1 MDVTGPIAL
10 NARWSRLAT
19 CLHSTPESP
28 SPHTTRVLDTVI
40 LNARVIDGSGA
51 PWTRADVAIQD
62 GRIAAVGGL
71 QDAQARTTIDAAG
84 KYVSPGFIDC
94 HSHSDWSL
102 LANRDCDS
110 TLMQGVTTEVVGN
123 CGMSYAPVTSLNED
137 RLATDVS
144 RTSLGATI
152 QWRSFAEYLDHVRG
166 GGIGA
171 NYAFLVGHA
180 AIRSSVM
187 GSDERPATPDEI
199 GGMERALA
207 QALEEGAIGFSTG
220 LEFVPGRA
228 ATRDEL
234 VALSKVV
241 ARYHRLHTS
250 HQRTRNERFVES
262 VEEILGVCREAGAR
276 LQISHNNKR
285 LGAPEGAWERTMDL
299 QDEARRGGLDVSCD
313 TTSYIA
319 GLGLMAAVLPPWLF
333 DEGPAMAA
341 ERLADPTIRE
351 KVKNDLH
358 RYWLMI
364 AERQFDIV
372 WLGRTSNSPEFF
384 GKSFEEI
391 GQLSRKDPLDAYLDI
406 LMKEGAGIAD
416 AGMFG
421 QVKSPE
427 HLRELMQHPLVALEA
442 DAWTA
447 SAEGPL
453 AALVNHPASFGW
465 TARILG
471 DYVRDRRWLRL
482 EEAVHKITA
491 MPAAKFGLRDR
502 GLIRPGLAADVVVF
516 DADTIRDN
524 ASFDKPAVY
533 PSGIE
538 HVFVNGRAAVAGG
551 TLTKLRAGEVLT
563 A

>member
-1 MDVTGPIAL
+1 
-10 NARWSRLAT
+10 LA
-19 CLHSTPESP
+19 
-28 SPHTTRVLDTVI
+28 VLDTLI
-40 LNARVIDGSGA
+40 LNARLVDGSGA
-51 PWTRADVAIQD
+51 PWTRADVGIQD
-62 GRIAAVGGL
+62 GRIAAIGGL
-71 QDAQARTTIDAAG
+71 RDAQAKTTIDASG
-84 KYVSPGFIDC
+84 KYVAPGFIDC

-144 RTSLGATI
+144 RTSPGATI
-152 QWRSFAEYLDHVRG
+152 QWRSFAEYLDHVRD

-180 AIRSSVM
+180 AIRSAVM
-187 GSDERPATPDEI
+187 GSDERPATPDEV

-234 VALSKVV
+234 VALSRVV
-241 ARYHRLHTS
+241 ARARKLHTS
-250 HQRTRNERFVES
+250 HQRTRNEKFVQS
-262 VEEILGVCREAGAR
+262 VEEILGICQEAGAR

-285 LGAPEGAWERTMDL
+285 LGAPDGAWERTMEL
-299 QDEARRGGLDVSCD
+299 QESARRDGLDVSCD

-333 DEGPAMAA
+333 DEGPATAA
-341 ERLADPTIRE
+341 ARLADPTIRE
-351 KVKNDLH
+351 KVRNDLH

-364 AERQFDIV
+364 AEKQFDIV
-372 WLGRTSNSPEFF
+372 WLGRTSNSGEYF

-391 GQLSRKDPLDAYLDI
+391 GQLRRQDPTDAYLDI
-406 LMKEGAGIAD
+406 LMNEGAGIAD

-421 QVKSPE
+421 QVKTPD

-453 AALVNHPASFGW
+453 APLVNHPASFGW
-465 TARILG
+465 TARVLG
-471 DYVRDRRWLRL
+471 EYVREKKWLRL
-482 EEAVHKITA
+482 EEAIKKITA

-502 GLIRPGLAADVVVF
+502 GLLRPGMAADVVVF
-516 DADTIRDN
+516 DAGTIQDN
-524 ASFDKPAVY
+524 ANFDTPAVY
-533 PSGIE
+533 PTGIE
-538 HVFVNGRAAVAGG
+538 HVFVNGRAAVTNGE
-551 TLTKLRAGEVLT
+551 LTKSRAGEVL
-563 A
+563 AA

>member
-1 MDVTGPIAL
+1 MEITGPIAV
-10 NARWSRLAT
+10 NARWPRLAT
-19 CLHSTPESP
+19 CPHSTPESP
-28 SPHTTRVLDTVI
+28 SPHTSRVLDTLI

-71 QDAQARTTIDAAG
+71 RDAQARTAIDATG
-84 KYVSPGFIDC
+84 KYVAPGFIDC

-102 LANRDCDS
+102 LANRDSDS

-123 CGMSYAPVTSLNED
+123 CGMSYAPVSPLNHD

-144 RTSLGATI
+144 RTSPGATI
-152 QWRSFAEYLDHVRG
+152 EWTSFAQYLDHVRS

-180 AIRSSVM
+180 AVRSSVM
-187 GSDERPATPDEI
+187 GSDERLATPEEVA
-199 GGMERALA
+199 GMERALA
-207 QALEEGAIGFSTG
+207 QSLEEGAIGFSTG

-228 ATRDEL
+228 ASREEL

-241 ARYHRLHTS
+241 ARYGRLHTS
-250 HQRTRNERFVES
+250 HQRTRNERFVDS

-285 LGAPEGAWERTMDL
+285 LGAPDGAWERTMEL
-299 QDEARRGGLDVSCD
+299 QEEARRQGLDVSCD

-333 DEGPAMAA
+333 DAGPAQAA
-341 ERLADPTIRE
+341 ERLADPVIRE
-351 KVKNDLH
+351 RVKNDLR

-372 WLGRTSNSPEFF
+372 WLGRTTNSPEFF

-391 GQLSRKDPLDAYLDI
+391 GQLSGQDPMDAYLDI

-453 AALVNHPASFGW
+453 APLVNHPASFGW
-465 TARILG
+465 TARVLG
-471 DYVRDRRWLRL
+471 EYVRERGWLRL
-482 EEAVHKITA
+482 EEAVKKITA

-502 GLIRPGLAADVVVF
+502 GLLRPAMKADVVVF
-516 DADTIRDN
+516 DAATIKDN
-524 ASFDKPAVY
+524 ANFDTPAVY
-533 PSGIE
+533 PTGIE

>member
-1 MDVTGPIAL
+1 M
-10 NARWSRLAT
+10 
-19 CLHSTPESP
+19 
-28 SPHTTRVLDTVI
+28 LDTVI

-51 PWTRADVAIQD
+51 PWVRADV
-62 GRIAAVGGL
+62 GL
-71 QDAQARTTIDAAG
+71 QGGKISAIGDLRDAAARTTIDATG
-84 KYVSPGFIDC
+84 KFVAPGFIDS

-123 CGMSYAPVTSLNED
+123 CGMSYAPVTPLNRE
-137 RLATDVS
+137 RLATDVD
-144 RTSLGATI
+144 RTSPGATI
-152 QWRSFAEYLDHVRG
+152 EWNTFGEYLDHVRQG
-166 GGIGA
+166 GVGA

-180 AIRSSVM
+180 AVRSSVM
-187 GSDERPATPDEI
+187 GSDERLATPDEVS
-199 GGMERALA
+199 GMERALA

-220 LEFVPGRA
+220 LEFVPGRSA
-228 ATRDEL
+228 GRDEL
-234 VALSKVV
+234 VALSNVV
-241 ARYHRLHTS
+241 ARYGRLHTS

-285 LGAPEGAWERTMDL
+285 LGAPDGAWERTMDL
-299 QDEARRGGLDVSCD
+299 QEEARRGGLDVSCD

-333 DEGPAMAA
+333 DAGPAQAA
-341 ERLADPTIRE
+341 ERLGDPVIRE
-351 KVKNDLH
+351 KVKNDLR

-372 WLGRTSNSPEFF
+372 WLGRTTNSPEFF

-391 GQLSRKDPLDAYLDI
+391 GQLMRKDPTDAYLDI
-406 LMKEGAGIAD
+406 LAKEGAGIAD

-421 QVKSPE
+421 QVKTPE

-447 SAEGPL
+447 SAEGTL
-453 AALVNHPASFGW
+453 APLVNHPASFGW

-471 DYVRDRRWLRL
+471 EYVRDRGWLRL
-482 EEAVHKITA
+482 EEAIKKITA

-502 GLIRPGLAADVVVF
+502 GLLRPGLAADVVVF
-516 DADTIRDN
+516 DAATIQDN
-524 ASFDKPAVY
+524 ANFDKPAVY
-533 PSGIE
+533 PTGIE
-538 HVFVNGRAAVAGG
+538 HVFVNGQAAVTNGQ
-551 TLTKLRAGEVLT
+551 LNRVRAGEVLV